1 MFQLANTSILIG
13 RLNKVSPPEIR
24 SASREC
30 KCFGQEYQFVQCTMY
45 IIVKI
50 GEHYWLE
57 AVALH
62 GALLL

>member
-1 MFQLANTSILIG
+1 MNLGMLPGIL
-13 RLNKVSPPEIR
+13 E
-24 SASREC
+24 
-30 KCFGQEYQFVQCTMY
+30 CFGPDYQFVKCTMY